1 MLGKHFLIAAL
12 FFSSFN
18 LLAQQ
23 YVDVFPDGIYI
34 QEYSDFKG
42 SGIVKINHDLSVE
55 HFLPPV
61 LPKDFDLRNLIAGIR
76 LKIRLDSFW
85 ISDKRK
91 IYKRPLDA
99 VPGQEWELVK
109 TPDELTEFFDF
120 EVISDKEIVIGG
132 GFFKPYEINGTKIP
146 QPRKHAIFNYKTG
159 AVTTTIESFDFN
171 AFPYGE
177 NDVRSFYVLIKQYA
191 SYICRFDSKIVIVGE
206 YSGFVTVLD
215 INPDNGRL
223 RSYRKFRIIP
233 EDELPRDPTE
243 AINNGSAISWIGPLS
258 GDDVLICCR
267 KWVVSDKKPSK
278 PVSVQCFRKLNLKT
292 GKVTF
297 ENTVYRDRKAENYLT
312 LFEENGE
319 LLSAREY
326 MQRCI
331 EQSKK
336 PKSTPVPGQTEK
348 QVGQPPKAGAV
359 GIYP

>member
-1 MLGKHFLIAAL
+1 MLGKHFLIAAFFL
-12 FFSSFN
+12 FSSY
-18 LLAQQ
+18 LSAQQ

-61 LPKDFDLRNLIAGIR
+61 LPKDFDLRNLIGGIR

-85 ISDKRK
+85 ISDRRK

-109 TPDELTEFFDF
+109 TPDELSEFFDF

-132 GFFKPYEINGTKIP
+132 GVFKPHEINGTKIP
-146 QPRKHAIFNYKTG
+146 QPPKHAIFNYKTS
-159 AVTTTIESFDFN
+159 AVTTVIESFDLYDEKN
-171 AFPYGE
+171 LRSQY
-177 NDVRSFYVLIKQYA
+177 VRIKQ
-191 SYICRFDSKIVIVGE
+191 SVNYICRFDSRIVIVGE

-215 INPDNGRL
+215 INPDNGKL
-223 RSYRKFRIIP
+223 RSSHKFRVVP
-233 EDELPRDPTE
+233 EDELPSDPTE
-243 AINNGSAISWIGPLS
+243 AINNGSAISWVGPLS
-258 GDDVLICCR
+258 GDDVLMCCR
-267 KWVVSDKKPSK
+267 MWVVPDKKPSK
-278 PVSVQCFRKLNLKT
+278 PVSVQCFRTLNLKT

-326 MQRCI
+326 MQKCI

-336 PKSTPVPGQTEK
+336 PKSTPAPEQPEK
-348 QVGQPPKAGAV
+348 QVDQPPKAGPV